1 MNWYDLKFDEK
12 TEDEFNWKVRYDFLI
27 KNVDDMN
34 YILSRCHAKRVGN
47 LYVSICPLPSHN
59 EKTGSFTIFPPET
72 IGRDG
77 KPQGKTTFCCFGCG
91 IAGDIITFYQHY
103 NSLNNRREACEAF
116 EKELGI
122 DIKRTDFKNQ
132 MLLEGLNEV
141 NNSNFQI
148 MDFNM
153 VNLTCSRIC
162 RDYLNWIRKN
172 HKQSL
177 KKEFYDVQEF
187 FKEFDEEI
195 MELTGIDTIKMIDKT
210 TNFINNKKKQYIK
223 SSKN

>member
-1 MNWYDLKFDEK
+1 
-12 TEDEFNWKVRYDFLI
+12 
-27 KNVDDMN
+27 MN

-91 IAGDIITFYQHY
+91 VAGVIITFYQHY

-122 DIKRTDFKNQ
+122 DIKRTDLKNQ

-141 NNSNFQI
+141 NNS
-148 MDFNM
+148 
-153 VNLTCSRIC
+153 
-162 RDYLNWIRKN
+162 
-172 HKQSL
+172 
-177 KKEFYDVQEF
+177 KKR
-187 FKEFDEEI
+187 
-195 MELTGIDTIKMIDKT
+195 
-210 TNFINNKKKQYIK
+210 KKQIK
-223 SSKN
+223 LRSPKTAKVSNKNTTDETNNEDVEIL